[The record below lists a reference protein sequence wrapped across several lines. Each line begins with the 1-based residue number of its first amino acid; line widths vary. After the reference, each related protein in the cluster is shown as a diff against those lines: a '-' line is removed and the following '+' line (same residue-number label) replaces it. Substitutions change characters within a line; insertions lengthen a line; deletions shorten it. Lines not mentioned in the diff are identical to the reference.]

1 MNLEPSIRNG
11 RILNLND
18 ILVSLKKCTDAD
30 YLTDYIDEIE
40 SYVSDYPDAVS
51 QDDINTLKSALDDIN
66 TLKSA
71 LKERL
76 KTLKVPPLI
85 GYYEFA
91 DLYKKLLEKTQTK
104 EEETSIQRY
113 IAKCL
118 KLLEKDQ
125 ISFDEQ
131 NALDLYMNDYLAN
144 KLKTKSEE
152 NLFKRYNNIIKINK
166 SRMLEKNPGK
176 KPLRIKPINTNGRI
190 IAITLIEV
198 TVLVGILLGVLAIA
212 K

>member
-18 ILVSLKKCTDAD
+18 ILVLLKKCTDAD

-51 QDDINTLKSALDDIN
+51 QDDIN

-104 EEETSIQRY
+104 EEEASVQRY

-152 NLFKRYNNIIKINK
+152 NLFKRYNDIIKINK

-198 TVLVGILLGVLAIA
+198 TILVGILLGVLAIA

>member
-51 QDDINTLKSALDDIN
+51 QDDINA
-66 TLKSA
+66 LKSA

-104 EEETSIQRY
+104 EEEASIQRY

-118 KLLEKDQ
+118 KLLEKEQ

-152 NLFKRYNNIIKINK
+152 NLFKRYNDIIKINK

>member
-51 QDDINTLKSALDDIN
+51 QDDINTLKSAL
-66 TLKSA
+66 
-71 LKERL
+71 KERL

-104 EEETSIQRY
+104 EEEASVQRY

-152 NLFKRYNNIIKINK
+152 NLFKRYNDIIKINK
-166 SRMLEKNPGK
+166 SRMLEKSPGK
-176 KPLRIKPINTNGRI
+176 KPLRIKPIDTSGRI

>member
-1 MNLEPSIRNG
+1 MDLEPIIRNSK
-11 RILNLND
+11 ILNLKD
-18 ILVSLKKCTDAD
+18 ILESLKKIEDAD

-40 SYVSDYPDAVS
+40 SYVSDYPNAVTP
-51 QDDINTLKSALDDIN
+51 DDINTLKN
-66 TLKSA
+66 A

-76 KTLKVPPLI
+76 DALGVAPLI
-85 GYYEFA
+85 GYYDFA
-91 DLYKKLLEKTQTK
+91 EIYKKLVENNHTD
-104 EEETSIQRY
+104 EEEASVQRY

-131 NALDLYMNDYLAN
+131 NALDLYMSDYLAN

-152 NLFKRYNNIIKINK
+152 NLFKRYNDIIKINK
-166 SRMLEKNPGK
+166 SRMLEKSPGK
-176 KPLRIKPINTNGRI
+176 KPLRIKPIDTSGII
-190 IAITLIEV
+190 IAITFIEV

>member
-18 ILVSLKKCTDAD
+18 ILESLKKIEDAD

-51 QDDINTLKSALDDIN
+51 QDDIN

-104 EEETSIQRY
+104 EEEASVQRY

-152 NLFKRYNNIIKINK
+152 NLFKRYNDIIKINK

>member
-51 QDDINTLKSALDDIN
+51 QDDINTLKSAL
-66 TLKSA
+66 
-71 LKERL
+71 KERL

-104 EEETSIQRY
+104 EEEASVQRY
-113 IAKCL
+113 ITKCL

-152 NLFKRYNNIIKINK
+152 NLFKRYNDIIKINK

>member
-51 QDDINTLKSALDDIN
+51 QDDINTLKSAL
-66 TLKSA
+66 
-71 LKERL
+71 KERL
-76 KTLKVPPLI
+76 KALKIPPLI

-91 DLYKKLLEKTQTK
+91 DLYKKILEKTQTK
-104 EEETSIQRY
+104 EEEASVQRY

-152 NLFKRYNNIIKINK
+152 NLFKRYNDIIKINK
-166 SRMLEKNPGK
+166 SRMLEKSPGK
-176 KPLRIKPINTNGRI
+176 KPLRIKPIDTSGRI

>member
-51 QDDINTLKSALDDIN
+51 QDDINTLKSV
-66 TLKSA
+66 

-104 EEETSIQRY
+104 EEEASIQRY

-152 NLFKRYNNIIKINK
+152 NLFKRYNDIIKINK

>member
-18 ILVSLKKCTDAD
+18 ILVSLKKIEDAD

-51 QDDINTLKSALDDIN
+51 QDDIN

-104 EEETSIQRY
+104 EEEASIQRY

-152 NLFKRYNNIIKINK
+152 NLFKRYNDIIKINK

>member
-51 QDDINTLKSALDDIN
+51 QDDINA
-66 TLKSA
+66 LKSA

-76 KTLKVPPLI
+76 KTLKIPPLI
-85 GYYEFA
+85 VYYEFA

-104 EEETSIQRY
+104 EEEASVQRY

-118 KLLEKDQ
+118 KLLEKNQ

-152 NLFKRYNNIIKINK
+152 NLFKRYNDIIKINK
-166 SRMLEKNPGK
+166 SRMLEKSPGK
-176 KPLRIKPINTNGRI
+176 KPLRIKPIDTSGRI

>member
-18 ILVSLKKCTDAD
+18 ILVSLKKCTDAY

-51 QDDINTLKSALDDIN
+51 QDDIN

-104 EEETSIQRY
+104 EEEASIQRY

-118 KLLEKDQ
+118 KLLEKEQ

-152 NLFKRYNNIIKINK
+152 NLFKRYNDIIKINK

>member
-18 ILVSLKKCTDAD
+18 ILESLKKCTDAD

-51 QDDINTLKSALDDIN
+51 QDDINTLKSAL
-66 TLKSA
+66 
-71 LKERL
+71 KERL
-76 KTLKVPPLI
+76 KTLKIPPLI

-104 EEETSIQRY
+104 EEEASVQRY

-118 KLLEKDQ
+118 KLLEKEQ

-152 NLFKRYNNIIKINK
+152 NLFKRYNDIIKINK
-166 SRMLEKNPGK
+166 SRMLEKSPGK
-176 KPLRIKPINTNGRI
+176 KPLRIKPIDTSGRI

>member
-18 ILVSLKKCTDAD
+18 ILESLKKIEDAD

-51 QDDINTLKSALDDIN
+51 QDDIN

-104 EEETSIQRY
+104 EEEASVQRY

-152 NLFKRYNNIIKINK
+152 NLFKRYNDIIKINK

-198 TVLVGILLGVLAIA
+198 TILVGILLGVLAIA

>member
-51 QDDINTLKSALDDIN
+51 QDDINTLKSAL
-66 TLKSA
+66 
-71 LKERL
+71 KERL

-104 EEETSIQRY
+104 EEEASVQRY

-152 NLFKRYNNIIKINK
+152 NLFKRYNDIIKTNK

>member
-51 QDDINTLKSALDDIN
+51 QDDINTLKSAL
-66 TLKSA
+66 
-71 LKERL
+71 KERL
-76 KTLKVPPLI
+76 KNLKIPPLI

-104 EEETSIQRY
+104 EEEASVQRY

-152 NLFKRYNNIIKINK
+152 NLFKKYNDIIKINK

>member
-51 QDDINTLKSALDDIN
+51 QNDIN

-76 KTLKVPPLI
+76 KTLKIPPLI
-85 GYYEFA
+85 WYYEFA

-104 EEETSIQRY
+104 EEEASVQRY

-152 NLFKRYNNIIKINK
+152 NLFKRYNDIIKINK

>member
-51 QDDINTLKSALDDIN
+51 QDDINTLKSAL
-66 TLKSA
+66 
-71 LKERL
+71 KERL

-104 EEETSIQRY
+104 EEEASVQRY

-118 KLLEKDQ
+118 KLLEKEQ

-152 NLFKRYNNIIKINK
+152 NLFKRYNDIIKINK

-176 KPLRIKPINTNGRI
+176 KPLRIKPINTTGRI

>member
-1 MNLEPSIRNG
+1 MDLEPIIRNSK
-11 RILNLND
+11 ILNLKD
-18 ILVSLKKCTDAD
+18 ILESLKKIEDAD

-40 SYVSDYPDAVS
+40 SYVSDYPNSVTP
-51 QDDINTLKSALDDIN
+51 DDINTLKN
-66 TLKSA
+66 A

-76 KTLKVPPLI
+76 DALGVAPLI
-85 GYYEFA
+85 GYYDFA
-91 DLYKKLLEKTQTK
+91 EIYKKLVENNHTD
-104 EEETSIQRY
+104 EEEASVQRY

-152 NLFKRYNNIIKINK
+152 NLFKRYNDIIKINK
-166 SRMLEKNPGK
+166 SRMLEKSPGK
-176 KPLRIKPINTNGRI
+176 KPLRIKPIDTSGRI

>member
-51 QDDINTLKSALDDIN
+51 QDDINTLKSAL
-66 TLKSA
+66 
-71 LKERL
+71 KERL

-104 EEETSIQRY
+104 EEEASIQRY

-118 KLLEKDQ
+118 KLLEKEQ

-152 NLFKRYNNIIKINK
+152 NLFKRYNDIIKINK

-190 IAITLIEV
+190 IAMTLIEV

>member
-18 ILVSLKKCTDAD
+18 ILESLKKIEDAD

-40 SYVSDYPDAVS
+40 SYVSDYPAAVS
-51 QDDINTLKSALDDIN
+51 QDDIN

-104 EEETSIQRY
+104 EEEASIQRY

-118 KLLEKDQ
+118 KLLEKEQ

-152 NLFKRYNNIIKINK
+152 NLFKRYNDIIKINK

>member
-40 SYVSDYPDAVS
+40 SYVSDYPAAVS
-51 QDDINTLKSALDDIN
+51 QDDIN

-85 GYYEFA
+85 GYYKFA

-104 EEETSIQRY
+104 EEEASVQRY

-152 NLFKRYNNIIKINK
+152 NLFKRYNDIIKINK

>member
-51 QDDINTLKSALDDIN
+51 QDDINTLKSAL
-66 TLKSA
+66 
-71 LKERL
+71 KERL

-104 EEETSIQRY
+104 EEEASIQRY
-113 IAKCL
+113 ISKCL

-152 NLFKRYNNIIKINK
+152 ILFKRYNDIIKINK

-190 IAITLIEV
+190 IAITIIEV

>member
-51 QDDINTLKSALDDIN
+51 QDDINTLKSAL
-66 TLKSA
+66 
-71 LKERL
+71 KERL

-104 EEETSIQRY
+104 EEEASIQRY

-118 KLLEKDQ
+118 KLLEKEQ

-152 NLFKRYNNIIKINK
+152 NLFKRYNDIIKINK
-166 SRMLEKNPGK
+166 SRMLEKSPGK
-176 KPLRIKPINTNGRI
+176 KPLRIKPIDTSGRI

>member
-1 MNLEPSIRNG
+1 MNLEPCIRNG

-18 ILVSLKKCTDAD
+18 ILVSLKKCIDAD

-51 QDDINTLKSALDDIN
+51 QDDINTLKSAL
-66 TLKSA
+66 
-71 LKERL
+71 KERL
-76 KTLKVPPLI
+76 KTLKIPPLI

-104 EEETSIQRY
+104 EEEASVQRY

-152 NLFKRYNNIIKINK
+152 NLFKRYNDIIKINK
-166 SRMLEKNPGK
+166 SRMLEKSPGK
-176 KPLRIKPINTNGRI
+176 KPLRIKPIDTSGRI

>member
-51 QDDINTLKSALDDIN
+51 QDDINTLKSAL
-66 TLKSA
+66 
-71 LKERL
+71 KERL
-76 KTLKVPPLI
+76 KTLKIPSLI

-104 EEETSIQRY
+104 EEEASVQRY
-113 IAKCL
+113 ITKCL
-118 KLLEKDQ
+118 KLLEKEQ

-152 NLFKRYNNIIKINK
+152 NLFKRYNDIIKINK
-166 SRMLEKNPGK
+166 SRMLEKSPGK
-176 KPLRIKPINTNGRI
+176 KPLRIKPIDTSGRI

>member
-51 QDDINTLKSALDDIN
+51 QDDINTLKSAL
-66 TLKSA
+66 
-71 LKERL
+71 KEWL

-91 DLYKKLLEKTQTK
+91 DLYKKILEKTQTK
-104 EEETSIQRY
+104 EEEASIQRY

-152 NLFKRYNNIIKINK
+152 NLFKRYNDIIKINK
-166 SRMLEKNPGK
+166 SRMLEKSPGK
-176 KPLRIKPINTNGRI
+176 KPLRIKPIDTSGRI

>member
-51 QDDINTLKSALDDIN
+51 QDDINTLKSAL
-66 TLKSA
+66 
-71 LKERL
+71 KERL

-104 EEETSIQRY
+104 EEEASIQRY

-118 KLLEKDQ
+118 KLLEKEQ

-144 KLKTKSEE
+144 KLKTKNEE
-152 NLFKRYNNIIKINK
+152 NLFKRYNDIIKINK

-198 TVLVGILLGVLAIA
+198 TILVGILLGVLAIA

>member
-51 QDDINTLKSALDDIN
+51 QDDINTLKSAL
-66 TLKSA
+66 
-71 LKERL
+71 KERL
-76 KTLKVPPLI
+76 KTLKVSPLI

-104 EEETSIQRY
+104 EEEASIQRY

-118 KLLEKDQ
+118 KLLEKEQ

-152 NLFKRYNNIIKINK
+152 NLFKRYNDIIKINK

>member
-51 QDDINTLKSALDDIN
+51 QDDINTLKSAL
-66 TLKSA
+66 
-71 LKERL
+71 KERL
-76 KTLKVPPLI
+76 KTLKIPPLI

-91 DLYKKLLEKTQTK
+91 DLYKKILEKTQTK
-104 EEETSIQRY
+104 EEEASVQRY

-118 KLLEKDQ
+118 KLLEKNQ

-152 NLFKRYNNIIKINK
+152 NLFKRYNDIIKINK
-166 SRMLEKNPGK
+166 SRMLEKSPGK
-176 KPLRIKPINTNGRI
+176 KPLRIKPIDTSGRI

>member
-51 QDDINTLKSALDDIN
+51 QDDINTLKSAL
-66 TLKSA
+66 
-71 LKERL
+71 KERL

-91 DLYKKLLEKTQTK
+91 DLYKKLLEKTQTN
-104 EEETSIQRY
+104 EEEASIQRY

-152 NLFKRYNNIIKINK
+152 NLFKRYNDIIKINK

>member
-18 ILVSLKKCTDAD
+18 ILESLKKCTDAD
-30 YLTDYIDEIE
+30 YLTDYLDEIE

-51 QDDINTLKSALDDIN
+51 QDDINTLKSAL
-66 TLKSA
+66 
-71 LKERL
+71 KERL
-76 KTLKVPPLI
+76 KTLKIPPLI

-104 EEETSIQRY
+104 EEEASVQRY

-152 NLFKRYNNIIKINK
+152 NLFKRYNDIIKINK
-166 SRMLEKNPGK
+166 SRMLEKSPGK
-176 KPLRIKPINTNGRI
+176 KPLRIKPIDTSGRI

>member
-1 MNLEPSIRNG
+1 MDLEPIIRNSK
-11 RILNLND
+11 ILNLKD
-18 ILVSLKKCTDAD
+18 ILESLKKIEDTD

-40 SYVSDYPDAVS
+40 SYVSDYPNAVTP
-51 QDDINTLKSALDDIN
+51 DDINTLKN
-66 TLKSA
+66 A

-76 KTLKVPPLI
+76 DALGVAPLI
-85 GYYEFA
+85 GYYDFA
-91 DLYKKLLEKTQTK
+91 EIYKKLVENNHTD
-104 EEETSIQRY
+104 EEEASVQRY

-152 NLFKRYNNIIKINK
+152 NLFKRYNDIIKINK
-166 SRMLEKNPGK
+166 SRMLEKSPGK
-176 KPLRIKPINTNGRI
+176 KPLRIKPIDTSGRI

>member
-51 QDDINTLKSALDDIN
+51 QDDINTLKSAL
-66 TLKSA
+66 
-71 LKERL
+71 KERL
-76 KTLKVPPLI
+76 KTLKVPSLI

-104 EEETSIQRY
+104 EEEASIRRY

-118 KLLEKDQ
+118 KLLEKEQ

-144 KLKTKSEE
+144 KLKIKSEE
-152 NLFKRYNNIIKINK
+152 NLFKRYNDIIKINK

>member
-51 QDDINTLKSALDDIN
+51 QDDINTLKSAL
-66 TLKSA
+66 
-71 LKERL
+71 KERL
-76 KTLKVPPLI
+76 KTLKIPPLI

-91 DLYKKLLEKTQTK
+91 DLYKKILEKTQTK
-104 EEETSIQRY
+104 EEEASIQRY

-152 NLFKRYNNIIKINK
+152 NLFKRYDDIIKINK
-166 SRMLEKNPGK
+166 SRMLEKSPGK
-176 KPLRIKPINTNGRI
+176 KPLRIKPIDTSGRI

>member
-51 QDDINTLKSALDDIN
+51 QDDINTLKSAL
-66 TLKSA
+66 
-71 LKERL
+71 KERL
-76 KTLKVPPLI
+76 KTLKIPPLI

-91 DLYKKLLEKTQTK
+91 DLYKKLIEKTQTK
-104 EEETSIQRY
+104 EEEASVQRY

-152 NLFKRYNNIIKINK
+152 NLFKRYNDIIKINK
-166 SRMLEKNPGK
+166 SRMLEKSPGK
-176 KPLRIKPINTNGRI
+176 KPLRIKPIDTSGRI

>member
-1 MNLEPSIRNG
+1 MNLEPCIRNG

-30 YLTDYIDEIE
+30 YLIDYIDEIE

-51 QDDINTLKSALDDIN
+51 QDDINTLKSAL
-66 TLKSA
+66 
-71 LKERL
+71 KERL
-76 KTLKVPPLI
+76 KTLKIPPLI

-91 DLYKKLLEKTQTK
+91 DLYKKILEKTQTK
-104 EEETSIQRY
+104 EEEASVQRY
-113 IAKCL
+113 ITKCL

-131 NALDLYMNDYLAN
+131 NALDLYMNYYLAN

-152 NLFKRYNNIIKINK
+152 NLFKRYSDIIKINK
-166 SRMLEKNPGK
+166 SRMLEKSPGK
-176 KPLRIKPINTNGRI
+176 KPLRIKPIDTSGRI

>member
-51 QDDINTLKSALDDIN
+51 QDDINA
-66 TLKSA
+66 LKSA

-76 KTLKVPPLI
+76 KTLKIPPLI

-104 EEETSIQRY
+104 EEEASVQRY

-118 KLLEKDQ
+118 KLLEKEQ

-152 NLFKRYNNIIKINK
+152 NLFKRYNDIIKINK
-166 SRMLEKNPGK
+166 SRMLEKSPGK
-176 KPLRIKPINTNGRI
+176 KPLRIKPIDTSGRI

>member
-51 QDDINTLKSALDDIN
+51 QDDINTLKSAL
-66 TLKSA
+66 
-71 LKERL
+71 KERL
-76 KTLKVPPLI
+76 KLLKVPPLI

-104 EEETSIQRY
+104 EEEASVQRY

-118 KLLEKDQ
+118 KLLEKEQ

-152 NLFKRYNNIIKINK
+152 NLFKRYNDIIKINK

>member
-51 QDDINTLKSALDDIN
+51 QDDINTLKSAL
-66 TLKSA
+66 
-71 LKERL
+71 KERL
-76 KTLKVPPLI
+76 KTLKIPPLI

-104 EEETSIQRY
+104 EEEASVQRY

-118 KLLEKDQ
+118 KLLEKEQ

-152 NLFKRYNNIIKINK
+152 NLFKRYNDIIKMNK